1 MYGTPLLIRRTNL
14 MRQLTLTQEELDYL
28 ELILHNHEYEESD
41 RHLIDSL
48 EHKFYNMKSGNHQNK
63 VTTIGGSL

>member
-1 MYGTPLLIRRTNL
+1 MGYHCKSGGLK
-14 MRQLTLTQEELDYL
+14 MRQLTLTQAELDYL

-48 EHKFYNMKSGNHQNK
+48 EHKFYNMKSGNHQTK
-63 VTTIGGSL
+63 VTTIGG

>member
-1 MYGTPLLIRRTNL
+1 

>member
-1 MYGTPLLIRRTNL
+1 

-48 EHKFYNMKSGNHQNK
+48 EHKFYNMKSDNHQTK
-63 VTTIGGSL
+63 VTTIGG